1 MKYVIGYIRV
11 SAEKKEQMKELKAQE
26 NILTDFCRIN
36 NMELLN
42 IFYDEKTEENESFE
56 KRTGLILAVDQIK
69 IYEKSDTPVSYLI
82 GKNFD
87 DFAEDKVLLGYI
99 QFQLARHN
107 CSVFSILEENNNDI
121 LKNIG
126 TTFAVYEK
134 EMAKTIDIL
143 ENKKN

>member
-11 SAEKKEQMKELKAQE
+11 SAEKKEQEKKLKAQE
-26 NILTDFCRIN
+26 NILINFCRIN

-42 IFYDEKTEENESFE
+42 IFYDEKTEENENFE

-82 GKNFD
+82 GENFD
-87 DFAEDKVLLGYI
+87 AFAEDKALLGYI

-107 CSVFSILEENNNDI
+107 CSIFSINKENNNI
-121 LKNIG
+121 LMDIG
-126 TTFAVYEK
+126 TTFAAYEK